1 MENSLKNITLQ
12 SLRPALGLFVIL
24 SIITGIVYPLLTTAL
39 GQSFMP
45 AQANGSLITQ
55 GDKVIGSSLIGQ
67 NFTEAKY
74 FWGRPSATGPYPNN
88 AAASSGSNQGPLNP
102 ALAEAVKNRVAA
114 LKAADSDNTLPIPI
128 DLVTASASGL
138 DPEISPAA
146 ANYQVSR
153 VVKAR
158 ELTVETVQKLIA
170 ENTKGRQWGVFGEP
184 RVNVLQLNIALDKL
198 TVIQP

>member
-12 SLRPALGLFVIL
+12 SVRPALVLFVIL
-24 SIITGIVYPLLTTAL
+24 SIITGIVYPLLTTAV
-39 GQSFMP
+39 GQSVMP
-45 AQANGSLITQ
+45 VQANGSLITQ

-102 ALAEAVKNRVAA
+102 ALSEVVKGRVIA
-114 LKAADSDNTLPIPI
+114 LKAAGSDNTLPVPV
-128 DLVTASASGL
+128 DLITASASGL

-146 ANYQVSR
+146 ANYQVNR
-153 VVKAR
+153 IVKAR

-170 ENTKGRQWGVFGEP
+170 ENTKGRQWGVFGES

-198 TVIQP
+198 TAIQP